1 MCLWFA
7 EVRSNL
13 DSEKA
18 ARHDAEQ
25 KLLNVEKEK
34 NEMNVDVV
42 QFQQQVAAL
51 KQELQAESNKNRS
64 QSQQLEQEAEKRKL
78 LQADI
83 KTHLHTITQLKATE
97 NQSSQECRDLR
108 QDKKNAE
115 DELRKV
121 KE

>member
-1 MCLWFA
+1 MCLCFA